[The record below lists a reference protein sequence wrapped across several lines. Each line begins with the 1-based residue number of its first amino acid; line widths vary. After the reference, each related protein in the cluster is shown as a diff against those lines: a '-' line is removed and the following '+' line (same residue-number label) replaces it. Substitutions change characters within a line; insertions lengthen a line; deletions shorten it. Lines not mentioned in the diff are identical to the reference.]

1 MTDELARRQ
10 EECVQLGTVLAN
22 MDAQPMSFM
31 SRIGDLPEPEEIFTA
46 YETQKNVIKQ
56 LKDQVPILRKKWNN
70 VLSCS
75 LIGTI
80 TSFQTG
86 YGLESVGPVTLLG

>member
-1 MTDELARRQ
+1 MATGYRPGTTRLASYTIAG
-10 EECVQLGTVLAN
+10 LLAN

-56 LKDQVPILRKKWNN
+56 LKDQVPILRKK
-70 VLSCS
+70 
-75 LIGTI
+75 
-80 TSFQTG
+80 
-86 YGLESVGPVTLLG
+86 

>member
-1 MTDELARRQ
+1 MTDELGRRQ
-10 EECVQLGTVLAN
+10 EECVQLRTVLAN

-56 LKDQVPILRKKWNN
+56 LKDQVTILRKK
-70 VLSCS
+70 
-75 LIGTI
+75 
-80 TSFQTG
+80 
-86 YGLESVGPVTLLG
+86 

>member
-10 EECVQLGTVLAN
+10 EECVQLRTVLAN

-56 LKDQVPILRKKWNN
+56 LKDQVPILRKNE
-70 VLSCS
+70 
-75 LIGTI
+75 IM
-80 TSFQTG
+80 F
-86 YGLESVGPVTLLG
+86 